1 MGTPV
6 AAKLSAATGVSGI
19 PTWIMICAMVVLVAS
34 LGATAWRRGLLQ
46 FGVNAPGLAAT
57 LNSIFGRSLQRNF
70 SVRMISPTV
79 WRERESRRVP
89 RQGRQA
95 RCLPIYICG
104 QV

>member
-57 LNSIFGRSLQRNF
+57 LKLDL
-70 SVRMISPTV
+70 
-79 WRERESRRVP
+79 REKPSEELLRQNDLTHRVEGT
-89 RQGRQA
+89 R
-95 RCLPIYICG
+95 
-104 QV
+104 V